1 MATAALVL
9 GAKPGVVRGPR
20 PAVLGSVAVAGGA
33 AAVCSVLF
41 AHVSDHVDEPG
52 VQSTLMVWMVLSYVV
67 CGLVAWWRRPRRF
80 GPLMIAAGFA
90 IFVSSLSWS
99 NIAVLYTIGMT
110 FDLVP
115 AVLFMHVFLAF
126 PSGRLESWFERALVV
141 AGYLTAFGLQL
152 VGMTLGAFGPDN
164 LLAVVSEPDA
174 AETLQRVQLVSI
186 SVVAVAGIGVLIV
199 RRRRGGRPLRR
210 SVMLL
215 VESFAFG
222 LGMIAF
228 LFLSAAFGLVEGDL
242 AFETIRRVTFFV
254 IGLAPLAFLVGLLQ
268 ARLLRS
274 GVGELFIELRA
285 NPAPADLRDAL
296 ARALRD
302 PSLSLAYWL
311 PDFGTYADLDGRPV
325 ALPSGDDRRAVTLLE
340 RDGTRVAALIHD
352 RSLGD
357 ERELLD
363 SVSAAAGIAL
373 ENARL
378 HAELRARVEELAG
391 SRARVIEAGQKERQ
405 RLERNLHDGAQQR
418 LVALSLELSLLHERL
433 DGDGAAR
440 ARLERARGQIAISLG
455 ELRDVA
461 RGIHPAVVS
470 GHGLAVALEELAA
483 DALVPVRL
491 TVDIEERLPE
501 AIEVAAY
508 YVVCESLANVGKHAR
523 ATSATI
529 GVVRESGRVVVEVVD
544 DGIGGAD
551 TERGSGLR
559 GLADRVEALGGRL
572 QVWTPDGAGTRVRAE
587 IPCGS

>member
-1 MATAALVL
+1 LATDALVV
-9 GAKPGVVRGPR
+9 GGTIGVVRGPR
-20 PAVLGSVAVAGGA
+20 PAVLGSIALAGGV
-33 AAVCSVLF
+33 AAVCSVWL
-41 AHVSDHVDEPG
+41 ARTSDHVDEPG
-52 VQSTLMVWMVLSYVV
+52 VQATLMVWMVLSYVV
-67 CGLVAWWRRPRRF
+67 SGLVAWWRRPGRF

-99 NIAVLYTIGMT
+99 NVPGLYTIGIT

-152 VGMTLGAFGPDN
+152 IGMTLGAFGPDN
-164 LLAVVSEPDA
+164 LLKVVSESAA
-174 AETLQRVQLVSI
+174 AETLQRAQLQLLAAGAIV
-186 SVVAVAGIGVLIV
+186 GIGVLFV
-199 RRRRGGRPLRR
+199 RRRSGGRPLRR
-210 SVMLL
+210 SVALL
-215 VESFAFG
+215 VDSFVLG
-222 LGMIAF
+222 LAMIAF

-254 IGLAPLAFLVGLLQ
+254 IGLAPLAFLAGLLQ

-274 GVGELFIELRA
+274 GVGELLVELGA

-296 ARALRD
+296 RRALRD
-302 PSLSLAYWL
+302 PSLLLAYWL
-311 PDFGTYADLDGRPV
+311 PAFGTYADLDGHPV
-325 ALPSGDDRRAVTLLE
+325 SLPSGDDQRAVTLIE
-340 RDGTRVAALIHD
+340 RDGMPVAALIHD
-352 RSLGD
+352 PSLRD
-357 ERELLD
+357 ECELLD
-363 SVSAAAGIAL
+363 SVAAAAGITL

-378 HAELRARVEELAG
+378 HAELSARVEELAG

-418 LVALSLELSLLHERL
+418 LIGLSLELSLLREQL
-433 DGDGAAR
+433 DGDAVAR
-440 ARLERARGQIAISLG
+440 TRIDQARSQIAMSLG

-470 GHGLAVALEELAA
+470 GHGLAVALEELAT
-483 DALVPVRL
+483 DAPVPVRL
-491 TVDIEERLPE
+491 TVDIEGRLPE
-501 AIEVAAY
+501 SIEVAAY
-508 YVVCESLANVGKHAR
+508 YVVCESLANVGKHAN

-529 GVVRESGRVVVEVVD
+529 DVVRENGRVVVEVID

-572 QVWTPDGAGTRVRAE
+572 QVWTPGGVGTRVRAE
-587 IPCGS
+587 MPCAS

>member
-1 MATAALVL
+1 LATAALVL
-9 GAKPGVVRGPR
+9 GGKTGVIRGPS
-20 PAVLGSVAVAGGA
+20 PAVLGSIALAGGA
-33 AAVCSVLF
+33 AAACSVSL
-41 AHVSDHVDEPG
+41 AHTSDHVDEPG
-52 VQSTLMVWMVLSYVV
+52 VQATLMVWMVLSYVV
-67 CGLVAWWRRPRRF
+67 TGLVAWWRRPGRF
-80 GPLMIAAGFA
+80 GPLMIVAGFA
-90 IFVSSLSWS
+90 IFVPSLSWS
-99 NIAVLYTIGMT
+99 NVPGLYTIGIT

-126 PSGRLESWFERALVV
+126 PSGRLEWWIERALVV

-152 VGMTLGAFGPDN
+152 IGMTLGAFGPDN

-174 AETLQRVQLVSI
+174 AETLQRVQLV
-186 SVVAVAGIGVLIV
+186 VLAAVALAGIGILFVH
-199 RRRRGGRPLRR
+199 RRSGGRPLRR
-210 SVMLL
+210 SAALL
-215 VESFAFG
+215 VDSFALG
-222 LGMIAF
+222 LAMIAF

-242 AFETIRRVTFFV
+242 AFETIRRATFFV
-254 IGLAPLAFLVGLLQ
+254 IGLAPLAFLAGLLQ
-268 ARLLRS
+268 ARFLRS

-311 PDFGTYADLDGRPV
+311 PDFDAYTDLDGRPV
-325 ALPSGDDRRAVTLLE
+325 NLPSGDDHRAVTLVE
-340 RDGTRVAALIHD
+340 RHRTPVAALIHD
-352 RSLGD
+352 PSLRD

-363 SVSAAAGIAL
+363 SVAAAAGITL

-378 HAELRARVEELAG
+378 HAELSARVEELAG
-391 SRARVIEAGQKERQ
+391 SRARVIQAGQRERQ

-418 LVALSLELSLLHERL
+418 LVALSLELSLLHEQL
-433 DGDGAAR
+433 DGDAVASMRIDQAR
-440 ARLERARGQIAISLG
+440 SQIAISLG

-470 GHGLAVALEELAA
+470 GHGLAVALEELATNA
-483 DALVPVRL
+483 PVPVRL

-501 AIEVAAY
+501 SIEVAAY

-523 ATSATI
+523 ATLATI
-529 GVVRESGRVVVEVVD
+529 GVVRENGRVVVEVVD

-572 QVWTPDGAGTRVRAE
+572 QVWTPGGVGTRVRAE
-587 IPCGS
+587 MPCAS

>member
-1 MATAALVL
+1 VLYSIAL
-9 GAKPGVVRGPR
+9 
-20 PAVLGSVAVAGGA
+20 AGGA
-33 AAVCSVLF
+33 AAVCSISL
-41 AHVSDHVDEPG
+41 AHTSDHVDEPG
-52 VQSTLMVWMVLSYVV
+52 VQATLMVWMVLSYVLAGV
-67 CGLVAWWRRPRRF
+67 VAWWRRSGRF
-80 GPLMIAAGFA
+80 GPLTVAAGFA

-99 NIAVLYTIGMT
+99 NVPVLFTIGMT

-115 AVLFMHVFLAF
+115 AVLFLHVFLAF
-126 PSGRLESWFERALVV
+126 PSGRLEAWFESALVV

-152 VGMTLGAFGPDN
+152 IGMTLGAFGPDN

-174 AETLQRVQLVSI
+174 AETLQRAQLVMLAAI
-186 SVVAVAGIGVLIV
+186 ALAGIGALFV
-199 RRRRGGRPLRR
+199 RRQSGGRPLRR
-210 SVMLL
+210 SAALL
-215 VESFAFG
+215 VDSFALG
-222 LGMIAF
+222 LAMIAF

-254 IGLAPLAFLVGLLQ
+254 IGLAPLAFLAGLLQ

-296 ARALRD
+296 ARVLRD

-311 PDFGTYADLDGRPV
+311 PDFGAYADLEGQAV
-325 ALPSGDDRRAVTLLE
+325 ALPSGDDRRATTLIE
-340 RDGTRVAALIHD
+340 RDGTQVAALIHD
-352 RSLGD
+352 PSLGD

-363 SVSAAAGIAL
+363 SVAAAAGIAL
-373 ENARL
+373 ENGRL
-378 HAELRARVEELAG
+378 HAELRARVQELAG
-391 SRARVIEAGQKERQ
+391 SRARVIEAEQKERQ

-418 LVALSLELSLLHERL
+418 LVALSLELSLLHEQL
-433 DGDGAAR
+433 DGDAAAR
-440 ARLERARGQIAISLG
+440 TRIDQAKGQIAISLG

-470 GHGLAVALEELAA
+470 GHGLAVALEELATTA
-483 DALVPVRL
+483 PVPVRL

-501 AIEVAAY
+501 SIEVAAY
-508 YVVCESLANVGKHAR
+508 YVVCESLANIGKHAR

-529 GVVRESGRVVVEVVD
+529 GVVRENGRVVVEVVD

-572 QVWTPDGAGTRVRAE
+572 HVWTPAGAGTRVRAD
-587 IPCGS
+587 IPCVS